1 MHLRQ
6 DTFQYI
12 ASLMNKA
19 KIEIAEKNYNRAL
32 DFYKRA
38 EALFPQPI
46 EHYTGACFL
55 FYSMAELFL
64 LMQNNTEALRYS
76 FGALDCLDGINDA
89 KVWYQS
95 GLIYLRKNETE
106 TAKGHFKK
114 AFAIGGK
121 TVFTSIVQKEI
132 DFFTEH
138 IFMEDLN
145 IVEGKH

>member
-1 MHLRQ
+1 MHLPQ
-6 DTFQYI
+6 KTFQHI

-19 KIEIAEKNYNRAL
+19 KIEIAEKNYSKAL
-32 DFYKRA
+32 DFYQKA
-38 EALFPQPI
+38 EADFPQPI

-55 FYSMAELFL
+55 FYSIAEAHL
-64 LMQNNTEALRYS
+64 LMQNNEEAMLYS
-76 FGALDCLDGINDA
+76 ARAIDCPDGINDA

-106 TAKGHFKK
+106 TAKRYFKK

-121 TVFTSIVQKEI
+121 TVFTSTVQKEI
-132 DFFTEH
+132 DFFAEH
-138 IFMEDLN
+138 IFMEDLT